1 MRNIRTSIDVGS
13 SSLRMLVFGQPDR
26 KSPEQIIAL
35 AEAQSDGM
43 RQGYVIEPNLVK
55 KAVSSCKELCEKKIG
70 TKINKAVI
78 GFSGMGLS
86 SVYGIG
92 GSIISRAD
100 NTVSESD
107 LSTAIFDGESHI
119 NLDNRKIIHRI
130 PIEYYLDGKPV
141 LGTPVGLKG
150 VRLEVKILFI
160 TAMTQ
165 HLETIL
171 SVISKAG
178 IEVVDII
185 ASPLATASA
194 ILNEK
199 QKSVGVGVIDIGAET
214 VSAAIYENGLPISVF
229 VLPVGSNDIT
239 KDIALGLKIDYEEA
253 EQVKLGNIQPNI
265 ARRKL
270 EDIIFARVIDFF
282 EYTDSQLKKIKRSGL
297 LPAGVLIVGRG
308 SLINGIEPF
317 AKEVLRL
324 PSKVFVETSGPLA
337 ELPDSSWYTA
347 YGLLHN
353 NLNIEN
359 ELSGESDSDEGFI
372 SNVKKAWKQLM
383 SQLLP

>member
-26 KSPEQIIAL
+26 KSPERIIAL
-35 AEAQSDGM
+35 AEAQTDGM
-43 RQGYVIEPNLVK
+43 RQGYVIDPVLVR
-55 KAVSSCKELCEKKIG
+55 KAISSCKELCEKKIG
-70 TKINKAVI
+70 GRINKAVI

-86 SVYGIG
+86 STYGVG

-100 NTVSESD
+100 NTVGESD
-107 LSTAIFDGESHI
+107 VNMAMSDGENHI
-119 NLDNRKIIHRI
+119 NIENRKIIHRI

-141 LGTPVGLKG
+141 LGTPIGLKG
-150 VRLEVKILFI
+150 VRLEVKSLFV

-165 HLETIL
+165 HLEMIL

-178 IEVVDII
+178 IEVVDIV

-253 EQVKLGNIQPNI
+253 EKVKLGEIQPNI

-324 PSKVFVETSGPLA
+324 PSKVFNAESGPLT

-353 NLNIEN
+353 TLQGEN
-359 ELSGESDSDEGFI
+359 DLATEEVVNENFI
-372 SNVKKAWKQLM
+372 QSIKRGWKQILG
-383 SQLLP
+383 QLLP

>member
-13 SSLRMLVFGQPDR
+13 SSLRMLVFGQSDR
-26 KSPEQIIAL
+26 KSPERIIAL
-35 AEAQSDGM
+35 AEAQTDGM
-43 RQGYVIEPNLVK
+43 RQGYVIDPILVR
-55 KAVSSCKELCEKKIG
+55 KAISSCKELCEKKIG
-70 TKINKAVI
+70 SRINKAVI
-78 GFSGMGLS
+78 GFSGMGLAS
-86 SVYGIG
+86 TYGVG

-100 NTVSESD
+100 NMVGESD
-107 LSTAIFDGESHI
+107 ISMAMSDGENHI
-119 NLDNRKIIHRI
+119 NIENRKIIHRI
-130 PIEYYLDGKPV
+130 PIEYYLDGKTV
-141 LGTPVGLKG
+141 LGTPLGLKG
-150 VRLEVKILFI
+150 VRLEVKSLFI

-165 HLETIL
+165 HLETVL

-178 IEVVDII
+178 IEVIDII

-199 QKSVGVGVIDIGAET
+199 QKSVGVAVIDIGAET
-214 VSAAIYENGLPISVF
+214 VSAAVYENGLPVSVF
-229 VLPVGSNDIT
+229 VLPIGSNDIT
-239 KDIALGLKIDYEEA
+239 KDIALGLKIDFEEA

-317 AKEVLRL
+317 AKEVLKL
-324 PSKVFVETSGPLA
+324 PSKVFNADSGPLT

-353 NLNIEN
+353 NLQPEN
-359 ELSGESDSDEGFI
+359 ELAVEEPNGESFVQSI
-372 SNVKKAWKQLM
+372 KKGWKQIL